1 MKQIAVLFVMV
12 GVLVGWGGCAAKP
25 LQIEPISK
33 KVATVVPMFDA
44 ACYFFD
50 RDGNLHFVMRS
61 QTNDGTVE
69 IFTARVFWRPIGGR
83 TSLNPT
89 SVNATWRYLLIA
101 TDTVGMYEG
110 SGFVRLSGRN
120 GEDIK
125 VSLVDG
131 DLRLTEASARFADV
145 IGRARLRGNFVAQ
158 YDDAKAVEMMK
169 EAQQEF
175 FARSLLN
182 KTPSGE

>member
-12 GVLVGWGGCAAKP
+12 GALVGWAGCAVKP
-25 LQIEPISK
+25 LQIEPVSK
-33 KVATVVPMFDA
+33 KVATVVPAFDA

-50 RDGNLHFVMRS
+50 RDGSLHFAMR
-61 QTNDGTVE
+61 TNADDGMVE
-69 IFTARVFWRPIGGR
+69 IFTARVFWRPVGGR

-101 TDTVGMYEG
+101 ADVVGMYEG

-120 GEDIK
+120 GQEMK
-125 VSLVDG
+125 VSVVDG

-145 IGRARLRGNFVAQ
+145 LGRARLRGSFVAE
-158 YDDAKAVEMMK
+158 YDDAKAVEMIK

-182 KTPSGE
+182 KP